1 VNQCDVVIVNFN
13 TGEVLKDAVAS
24 VLRSQSVAH
33 VYVVDNASADS
44 SLDFLPRDQG
54 DRLTVIRNQANLGYA
69 AACNIGLSRATSDNV
84 LLFNPDAEAAEGAIE
99 RLITVLGS
107 GERIGMVGPLLLNSD
122 GSEQAGGRRKFPM
135 PQIVLAHA
143 LGTTWLGRR
152 LPGLARPPHLHA
164 LPDKPTE
171 VESISGACMMV
182 RRAAVAAV
190 GPLDERYFLHCEDL
204 DWCLRFHQQ
213 GWAVLFVPDA
223 RVVHRK
229 GVSSK
234 EQPLLVEYYKHKGM
248 AQFYRK
254 FLGETYPNWQI
265 SLLIAGVWAR
275 FSGVAVRQ
283 MLRRVPEWI

>member
-1 VNQCDVVIVNFN
+1 MNQCDVVIVNFN

-33 VYVVDNASADS
+33 VYVVDNASADF

-171 VESISGACMMV
+171 VELISGACMMV

-204 DWCLRFHQQ
+204 DSVPAVSSAGLGCSVCARCQGRPPQGREQQ
-213 GWAVLFVPDA
+213 GAAATRRVLQTQGHGTVLPEVLGRNISQLADLSPD
-223 RVVHRK
+223 RR
-229 GVSSK
+229 
-234 EQPLLVEYYKHKGM
+234 
-248 AQFYRK
+248 R
-254 FLGETYPNWQI
+254 LGEI
-265 SLLIAGVWAR
+265 
-275 FSGVAVRQ
+275 F
-283 MLRRVPEWI
+283 RRGGSADAAPSPEWI